1 MKILAALLLAAIV
14 VFSAPADAAPACA
27 TEDNADLCALA
38 AQTLADNPPFAQ
50 LRSETEADAAARA
63 ARHLE
68 RRGRTRELLEAIAAP
83 NWRDL
88 YRAGYVTGYGD
99 TRDERLLAMAIAIR
113 ALSLAPDEPDVRFLV
128 AMTVDSVA
136 RAYAGAQLYGRQK
149 YFEFNPE
156 SSAIETA
163 CLPQMLDLPA
173 SVGAAFHRV
182 EGYPPCPAGVG
193 EAR

>member
-1 MKILAALLLAAIV
+1 MKIAAALLASILL
-14 VFSAPADAAPACA
+14 FSAAAHAAPACTA
-27 TEDNADLCALA
+27 EDNAELCALA
-38 AQTLADNPPFAQ
+38 AETLADNPPFAQ
-50 LRSETEADAAARA
+50 LRSESQADAAARA

-68 RRGRTRELLEAIAAP
+68 RRAHARELLVAIPSP

-99 TRDERLLAMAIAIR
+99 TRDERLLALAIAIR

-128 AMTVDSVA
+128 AMTVDSVT
-136 RAYAGAQLYGRQK
+136 RTYAGAQLYGRQK
-149 YFEFNPE
+149 YFQFDP
-156 SSAIETA
+156 STGATQLA

-173 SVGAAFHRV
+173 SVGAAFHQV
-182 EGYPPCPAGVG
+182 EGYPRCPAGIG